1 MRRWV
6 RLGVIANDL
15 LALATKTVTRCHPR
29 GSVARRAKD
38 DEVGN
43 HEIAKS
49 SRSENPRSGPRL
61 GVSVHFCTGK

>member
-29 GSVARRAKD
+29 GSGRQASKGR
-38 DEVGN
+38 
-43 HEIAKS
+43 
-49 SRSENPRSGPRL
+49 
-61 GVSVHFCTGK
+61 